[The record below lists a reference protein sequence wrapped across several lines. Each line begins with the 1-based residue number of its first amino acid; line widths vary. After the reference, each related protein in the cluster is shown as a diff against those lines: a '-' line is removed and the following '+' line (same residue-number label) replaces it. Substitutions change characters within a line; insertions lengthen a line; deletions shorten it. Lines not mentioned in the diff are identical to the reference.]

1 MLYLFWYP
9 DIAQVI
15 KTKKYPDIA
24 QVIKTKKGP
33 FYLLIIF
40 DNFHGILEDTNLFH
54 IFYHVLI
61 EFLM

>member
-1 MLYLFWYP
+1 MLYLFW
-9 DIAQVI
+9 
-15 KTKKYPDIA
+15 YPDIA

-61 EFLM
+61 AFLK